1 MLRHPLAQLRKDA
14 LTAVL
19 RLLKRVDHMRLTRI
33 SVRLLP
39 CTVLVGNPARLH
51 LNGEDAVPRMQHDEI
66 RLPLRSRTHALSTEK
81 TECRQRHSV
90 FCC

>member
-19 RLLKRVDHMRLTRI
+19 RLLKRIDNLPLVRAA
-33 SVRLLP
+33 VRLLP
-39 CTVLVGNPARLH
+39 CAIFVGNPARLH

-66 RLPLRSRTHALSTEK
+66 RLPLRSRTHTISTAK